1 MFPNKPDGHT
11 TLNGGAKIEE
21 NENRSFLHLPSQGIA
36 FTAPFDWGVSKVDLC
51 VIEMLAIRLTHEI
64 NYSPHT

>member
-21 NENRSFLHLPSQGIA
+21 NENRSFLHLPSPGIA
-36 FTAPFDWGVSKVDLC
+36 FTAPFD
-51 VIEMLAIRLTHEI
+51 
-64 NYSPHT
+64 